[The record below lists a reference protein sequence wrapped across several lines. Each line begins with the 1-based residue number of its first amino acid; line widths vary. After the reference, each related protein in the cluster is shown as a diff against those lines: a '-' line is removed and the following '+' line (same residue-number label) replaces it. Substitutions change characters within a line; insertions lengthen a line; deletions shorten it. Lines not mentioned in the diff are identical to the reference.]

1 VAQARLRESRWSR
14 AQCRPLYHRRVP
26 TPEPALDVSV
36 VIPTYARET
45 RLAFA
50 LEALASQTLAL
61 DRFEVIVVR
70 PPGATG
76 PFADAPD
83 GLNVR
88 FETGP
93 VASRPAQRNHGWR
106 LAGGRLVAFTDDD
119 CRPTADW
126 LESLA
131 AESEGER
138 LVVQG
143 RTEPDPDEIH
153 LLHGL
158 ARSVRVEGPSPW
170 YETCNI
176 AYPRSLLAELGGF
189 DERFTGL
196 GEDTDL
202 GLRAVAAGAT
212 VRFEERALV
221 HHAVE
226 AQPLPVAVRSALTKW
241 DTTPLVYR
249 EHPEHR
255 AHLFAGIFFNP
266 THAKA
271 CAALA
276 GLLIRRRRPLVAAA
290 LAMPFV
296 AESIDRDN
304 VGPRGLVR
312 QLIHLPARFVREL
325 AMVVGIVRGAIR
337 HRSPMV

>member
-1 VAQARLRESRWSR
+1 LFDAKRDQVTAATLE
-14 AQCRPLYHRRVP
+14 
-26 TPEPALDVSV
+26 VSV
-36 VIPTYARET
+36 VIPTFARET

-50 LEALASQTLAL
+50 LEALAAQSLAP

-70 PPGATG
+70 PPGASG
-76 PFADAPD
+76 PFAEGPD
-83 GLNVR
+83 GLTVR

-93 VASRPAQRNHGWR
+93 TASRPAQRNHGWR
-106 LAGGRLVAFTDDD
+106 LARGHLVAFTDDD
-119 CRPTADW
+119 CRPTDGWLNALLAVAD
-126 LESLA
+126 
-131 AESEGER
+131 GER
-138 LVVQG
+138 SVVQG
-143 RTEPDPDEIH
+143 RTAPDPDEIH

-158 ARSVRVEGPSPW
+158 ARSVRVEEVSPW

-176 AYPRSLLAELGGF
+176 AYPRALLEELGGF

-202 GLRAVAAGAT
+202 GLRALAAGAT
-212 VRFEERALV
+212 VIFSETAVV

-226 AQPLPVAVRSALTKW
+226 AQPLPAAIRSGLIKW

-255 AHLFAGIFFNP
+255 RHLFAGLFFNR
-266 THAKA
+266 THASV

-276 GLLIRRRRPLVAAA
+276 GLLVRRRHPLLGAA
-290 LAMPFV
+290 LATPFV
-296 AESIDRDN
+296 AESIDREN
-304 VGPRGLVR
+304 LGPRGLVR
-312 QLIHLPARFVREL
+312 QLIHLPARFLREL
-325 AMVVGIVRGAIR
+325 AMVAGIVRGAVR

>member
-1 VAQARLRESRWSR
+1 
-14 AQCRPLYHRRVP
+14 VP
-26 TPEPALDVSV
+26 TSESAALDVSV

-50 LEALASQTLAL
+50 LEALAAQTLGR

-70 PPGATG
+70 PPGAGG
-76 PFADAPD
+76 PFAQGPE

-88 FETGP
+88 FETGAA
-93 VASRPAQRNHGWR
+93 ASRPAQRNHGWR
-106 LAGGRLVAFTDDD
+106 RSAGRLVAFTDDD
-119 CRPTADW
+119 CRPMPGW
-126 LESLA
+126 LEALLA
-131 AESEGER
+131 EADGEHT
-138 LVVQG
+138 VVQG

-158 ARSVRVEGPSPW
+158 ARSVRVDGPSPW

-176 AYPRSLLAELGGF
+176 AYPRTLLTKLAGF

-202 GLRAVAAGAT
+202 GLRALASGAT
-212 VRFEERALV
+212 IRFSERALV

-226 AQPLPVAVRSALTKW
+226 AQPLPAAIRAGLTKW
-241 DTTPLVYR
+241 ETTPLVYR

-255 AHLFAGIFFNP
+255 RHLVAGLFFNR
-266 THAKA
+266 THATV

-276 GLLIRRRRPLVAAA
+276 GLLLRRRHPLVGAVLAA
-290 LAMPFV
+290 PFV
-296 AESIDRDN
+296 AESIDREN
-304 VGPRGLVR
+304 AGPRGLAR
-312 QLIHLPARFVREL
+312 QLIHLPARFLREL
-325 AMVVGIVRGAIR
+325 AMVAGIARGAIR